1 MLPTPDSDEARGAV
15 VSGMATNNCSH
26 IVVDQQE
33 AEMQLRRSSTNSS
46 SSFADVF
53 SDEQNRLLLELAY
66 DVYMED
72 SEDSSCCTAAD
83 SDDDWGESLE
93 AAPSFTDDALPSN
106 HQDSADFLQDKDSL
120 HENTRRVSFG
130 TVQIFETAFTG
141 DTDGSTNYIKT
152 TMSVQEHCS
161 HNSSGSNI
169 CRTKFTNQQLLS
181 ESGCS
186 LSPTSVARFHGWTI
200 SKQQHEA
207 LFTRCCTPTPH
218 DSRFGTTTM
227 SDKRTGLPQLY
238 PLDAAPPMSLRLL
251 LQRTKNP

>member
-1 MLPTPDSDEARGAV
+1 MLPTPDSGEACGAV

-26 IVVDQQE
+26 SVVDQQE
-33 AEMQLRRSSTNSS
+33 PEMQLRRSSTNSS

-93 AAPSFTDDALPSN
+93 AAPSFTDDALPIN
-106 HQDSADFLQDKDSL
+106 HQDSADFLQDKDPL
-120 HENTRRVSFG
+120 HHYTRRVSFG

-207 LFTRCCTPTPH
+207 LFTSCCTTPH

-251 LQRTKNP
+251 LQRTKKS